1 MEYRCRIADKLLE
14 NKLKGM
20 GAVLVEGAKWCGKTT
35 TAEQQA
41 KSILYMDQP
50 KDRAANLQLAQ
61 INPELLLD
69 GDTPRLIDEW
79 QIATELWDAVR
90 FAVDHREGEG
100 QFILTG
106 SVTPLSDE
114 DPSAG
119 SGTEQ
124 KIFHSGAG
132 RIARLTMRPM
142 PLWESGDSSGQI
154 SLESLFGG
162 KEKMSVSISWSCR
175 MWLG

>member
-1 MEYRCRIADKLLE
+1 MHYRHRIADKLLE

-50 KDRAANLQLAQ
+50 KDRAMNLQLAQ
-61 INPELLLD
+61 INPDLLLN

-79 QIATELWDAVR
+79 QIAPELWDAVR
-90 FAVDHREGEG
+90 FTVDHREGDG

-106 SVTPLSDE
+106 SVTPLQDDE
-114 DPSAG
+114 DV
-119 SGTEQ
+119 EQ
-124 KIFHSGAG
+124 GKKIFHSGAG
-132 RIARLTMRPM
+132 RIARITMRPM
-142 PLWESGDSSGQI
+142 TLWESG
-154 SLESLFGG
+154 ESCG
-162 KEKMSVSISWSCR
+162 
-175 MWLG
+175 